1 MSILNQ
7 RFMTGCWSEHSERV
21 DHCIIAREQPRARQR
36 KERSWEDLHADSDD
50 ECLACCSSQSAF
62 HSIPKNPLVGRTLR
76 RMSPNSSPSARTCKA
91 YDAGRAP
98 SHPLLYEPLAVA
110 DDGRAAGSTARLTVW
125 VSPRRCWLPNAMR
138 LTSGGQTKAATRT
151 SSGWPPSGAARGIK
165 SIEHPP

>member
-1 MSILNQ
+1 MLCAWPHIDACFAYRVRLPIAIGGSVVLGSNMSILNQ

-21 DHCIIAREQPRARQR
+21 DHCTIAREQPRARQR
-36 KERSWEDLHADSDD
+36 KERSWEDLDADSDD

-62 HSIPKNPLVGRTLR
+62 HSIPKNLLVGRTLR
-76 RMSPNSSPSARTCKA
+76 RMSHNSS
-91 YDAGRAP
+91 
-98 SHPLLYEPLAVA
+98 
-110 DDGRAAGSTARLTVW
+110 VW

>member
-62 HSIPKNPLVGRTLR
+62 HSIPKNLLVGRTLR

-91 YDAGRAP
+91 YDAALTRVTERQVKAVEVGVPTTQVVRLPRANHYVCL
-98 SHPLLYEPLAVA
+98 SNEPDVL
-110 DDGRAAGSTARLTVW
+110 RHIRSFMSRL
-125 VSPRRCWLPNAMR
+125 R
-138 LTSGGQTKAATRT
+138 
-151 SSGWPPSGAARGIK
+151 
-165 SIEHPP
+165 